1 MNKAI
6 AFLMGFSAW
15 VALSA
20 NAAEVVYKG
29 RETISTQPFYSSIKQ
44 KTAQSSLRAKRH
56 AGANPLK
63 LQNRLPI
70 KSSLLSP
77 GEPHIVDQPQQLP
90 VFIVSGDQQSFEWV
104 QAEIE
109 TLKRIGAQGIVVEV
123 DSMKDWRR
131 IQQFAA
137 SQKVPINVVNG
148 DAIAK
153 AYNIHTYPTLILD
166 RGMLGQ

>member
-1 MNKAI
+1 MKNAI
-6 AFLMGFSAW
+6 SWLIGFSAG
-15 VALSA
+15 VVL
-20 NAAEVVYKG
+20 NAQSAEVVYKG

-44 KTAQSSLRAKRH
+44 KTAQSSLRPKRH

-63 LQNRLPI
+63 LQNRLPV
-70 KSSLLSP
+70 KSTLLSP
-77 GEPHIVDQPQQLP
+77 GEPRIVAQPQQLP
-90 VFIVSGDQQSFEWV
+90 VFIVSGDQQSYEWV
-104 QAEIE
+104 KAEIE
-109 TLKRIGAQGIVVEV
+109 TLKRIGAQGIVVAV
-123 DSMKDWRR
+123 DSMNDWRR